1 MENKLSDIPTTLSN
15 TVYGIIEQIKKD
27 PMEKVRYI

>member
-1 MENKLSDIPTTLSN
+1 MENKPSDIPIALSN

-27 PMEKVRYI
+27 PMAKVRYI